1 MVLVFGAM
9 GLFYDWLVQQSI
21 LFVVI
26 YGLTFFFS
34 NFGPNSTTFIVP
46 GEVFPAEIRATCHGL
61 SSAAGKV
68 GAILGMFHIS
78 QPCQKCCTD
87 ASTPGSSLFAPVA
100 KLYGY
105 QVVFY
110 GCAAVSLMGLGLTFL
125 VPETKG
131 MALTSHMAAAEDE
144 KPLAGDDA

>member
-1 MVLVFGAM
+1 MFRGNTKLTPIGFSFMVLVFGAM
-9 GLFYDWLVQQSI
+9 GLFYDWLVKQSV

-68 GAILGMFHIS
+68 GAILG
-78 QPCQKCCTD
+78 T
-87 ASTPGSSLFAPVA
+87 
-100 KLYGY
+100 KL
-105 QVVFY
+105 
-110 GCAAVSLMGLGLTFL
+110 
-125 VPETKG
+125 
-131 MALTSHMAAAEDE
+131 
-144 KPLAGDDA
+144 

>member
-1 MVLVFGAM
+1 LIIASISLPGYWLSIALIDIWGRRPIQLLGKLVASQKYKLTPIGFSFMVLVFGAM
-9 GLFYDWLVQQSI
+9 GLFYDWLVKQSV

-68 GAILGMFHIS
+68 GAILG
-78 QPCQKCCTD
+78 T
-87 ASTPGSSLFAPVA
+87 
-100 KLYGY
+100 KL
-105 QVVFY
+105 
-110 GCAAVSLMGLGLTFL
+110 S
-125 VPETKG
+125 
-131 MALTSHMAAAEDE
+131 
-144 KPLAGDDA
+144 

>member
-1 MVLVFGAM
+1 VLFRTAISSLIIASISLPGYWLSIALIDIWGRRPIQLLGKLVASQKYKLTPIGFSFMVLVFGAM
-9 GLFYDWLVQQSI
+9 GLFYDWLVKQSV

-68 GAILGMFHIS
+68 GAILG
-78 QPCQKCCTD
+78 T
-87 ASTPGSSLFAPVA
+87 
-100 KLYGY
+100 KL
-105 QVVFY
+105 
-110 GCAAVSLMGLGLTFL
+110 S
-125 VPETKG
+125 
-131 MALTSHMAAAEDE
+131 
-144 KPLAGDDA
+144 